1 MKTPSCITLQETKL
15 AKKANFLLENY
26 QVFLKNINGSGGGL
40 LTAIDP
46 SLNPMLISARN
57 EDAET
62 LTVQLMCG
70 NMKIRVI
77 NAYGPQE
84 DDTQQ
89 NKLNFWMG
97 IEEEILAA
105 KSESCLVLVQ
115 MDANAKLGRNIISM
129 DPNTVTDGNGSCH
142 SPTQPQHELELD
154 LIMGK
159 NPPHPRRNF

>member
-1 MKTPSCITLQETKL
+1 
-15 AKKANFLLENY
+15 
-26 QVFLKNINGSGGGL
+26 
-40 LTAIDP
+40 
-46 SLNPMLISARN
+46 MLISARN
-57 EDAET
+57 DDAET

-70 NMKIRVI
+70 NLKIRVI

-129 DPNTVTDGNGSCH
+129 DPNTGTDGNGRQMLNLINRQSLILLNTDRSCAGAITRH
-142 SPTQPQHELELD
+142 RVTKNGTEEAILD
-154 LIMGK
+154 YAMSFINILKVCKLM
-159 NPPHPRRNF
+159 